1 METIVER
8 PAALDVHKAQVTACV
23 RVPDGPGRRQV
34 HLAEFATTVEGLLA
48 LADWLK
54 AFAVT
59 HVAMEATGVYWQP
72 VWHILEEDFELML
85 VNARHVKNVP
95 GRKTDV
101 SDAQWLCQLMEAG
114 LLRSSFVPPKPQ
126 RRLRTLTRYRKTQ
139 IAERQR
145 EANRLHK
152 SLEDTGIKL
161 DCVASDILG
170 KSGRAMLDALVA
182 GTTDPEVLADLAQGR
197 LRAKIPALREALQG
211 RFESH
216 HALVIGAILAHL
228 DFLDEQI
235 NGLSEAIAEQLGPTG
250 LAGVKLASTITGV
263 AARTGEVMVAE
274 IGTDM
279 SIFPS
284 AGHLASWAGRCPGND
299 QSAGKRR
306 SGRPRKGSK
315 WLGIALEEAALAA
328 IRSKNTYLA
337 AQYQRLKP
345 RIGHGRALGARQT
358 LDPDRLLAHV
368 HNRRNLPR
376 PRRRLLRPRRPR
388 TRHQTPHRQA
398 PSTRTPGHPPTSRC
412 LTPRGVFP
420 ISTAVEH
427 ALEGTNPVHAF
438 GVADGPS
445 RCGTHQSPSH
455 PSRASM
461 KYGPF
466 PM

>member
-1 METIVER
+1 M
-8 PAALDVHKAQVTACV
+8 QCV
-23 RVPDGPGRRQV
+23 
-34 HLAEFATTVEGLLA
+34 
-48 LADWLK
+48 
-54 AFAVT
+54 
-59 HVAMEATGVYWQP
+59 
-72 VWHILEEDFELML
+72 ML
-85 VNARHVKNVP
+85 TVP

-345 RIGHGRALGARQT
+345 RIGHGRALGAVKHSILIAYWHMFTTGETYRDLGGDYFARRDPERATKRLIAKLQALGHQVT
-358 LDPDRLLAHV
+358 LQPA
-368 HNRRNLPR
+368 
-376 PRRRLLRPRRPR
+376 
-388 TRHQTPHRQA
+388 A
-398 PSTRTPGHPPTSRC
+398 
-412 LTPRGVFP
+412 
-420 ISTAVEH
+420 A
-427 ALEGTNPVHAF
+427 
-438 GVADGPS
+438 
-445 RCGTHQSPSH
+445 
-455 PSRASM
+455 
-461 KYGPF
+461 
-466 PM
+466 